1 MFGLMPFK
9 FRFRGHVSAILD
21 IYFAFLDCGNEARHP
36 VQLARATGRSLGSI
50 AARLEATPEVFV
62 KMPAR
67 QGDLTRYRVT
77 SSAMARTPE
86 QIEAKLIGYER
97 NETLVL
103 YALVTMVMCLL
114 TIVVLTII
122 PGL

>member
-1 MFGLMPFK
+1 
-9 FRFRGHVSAILD
+9 
-21 IYFAFLDCGNEARHP
+21 
-36 VQLARATGRSLGSI
+36 
-50 AARLEATPEVFV
+50 
-62 KMPAR
+62 
-67 QGDLTRYRVT
+67 
-77 SSAMARTPE
+77 MAQTPE